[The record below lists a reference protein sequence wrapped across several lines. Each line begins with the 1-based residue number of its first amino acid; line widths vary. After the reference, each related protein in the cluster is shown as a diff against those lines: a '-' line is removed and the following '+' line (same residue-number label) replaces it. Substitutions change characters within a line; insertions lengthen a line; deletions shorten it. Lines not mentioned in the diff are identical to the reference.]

1 VEGSKKYGCC
11 IKRVLRDIK
20 HGGEP
25 PSCRVCSTIT
35 SLFHLARS
43 IAFISARQKSI
54 YCSKMA
60 GLLQNPTPVTTY
72 FDAYM
77 HADPHNPSTQ
87 TGTESTQH
95 LSSYPY
101 PLLESYNL
109 RHGLYT
115 ANSQQKSY
123 SVPPA
128 QTQPSLAYQFDQTL
142 RSGNHANSSSSSSS
156 TTMFNSTLYPQDYA
170 LWPQVQDVDITGY
183 SDTTSSEQPAMSAFS
198 VSSPSSTHSS
208 VFSSPSSPTTIEAQR
223 QNTSPNPSEQN
234 NNSSLPPPRRK
245 RRTRAHYQR
254 HLVNERNYRERLN
267 DKIDHLRTL
276 LANTKCGEEED
287 IEDDAQLN
295 KGETLSRAIAYIEG
309 TNTEIQQLKDTI
321 ATLQSRISTLE
332 QED

>member
-1 VEGSKKYGCC
+1 
-11 IKRVLRDIK
+11 
-20 HGGEP
+20 
-25 PSCRVCSTIT
+25 
-35 SLFHLARS
+35 
-43 IAFISARQKSI
+43 
-54 YCSKMA
+54 MA

-77 HADPHNPSTQ
+77 HADPHDLSTQ

-95 LSSYPY
+95 LSSYTY

-109 RHGLYT
+109 RDGLYT

-123 SVPPA
+123 SVPSA
-128 QTQPSLAYQFDQTL
+128 ATQPSLAYQFDQTL
-142 RSGNHANSSSSSSS
+142 RSGNHVNSSSS
-156 TTMFNSTLYPQDYA
+156 TAMFNSTLYPQDYA
-170 LWPQVQDVDITGY
+170 LWHQAQDVDTTGY
-183 SDTTSSEQPAMSAFS
+183 SDTASSEQPPMSAFS

-223 QNTSPNPSEQN
+223 QNTSPTTSPNPSEQS

-276 LANTKCGEEED
+276 LANTKGGEEED
-287 IEDDAQLN
+287 TEDDAQLN

-321 ATLQSRISTLE
+321 VTLQSRISTLE